1 MESFH
6 RAGAIPAVMKEL
18 IKNKKLHTNIKT
30 VTGKTIKQNLRK
42 KIDVDNNV
50 IKSFKNSLA
59 EKAGFLVMK
68 SNFFSSAIMKTSV
81 ISKEFKE
88 RYLSNPKHP
97 NVFNGKAVVFEG
109 PEDYHKRLN
118 SKKLKIDENSI
129 LIVRGC
135 GPVGYPGS
143 AEVVNMQ
150 PPDRLLKKGISHL
163 PTLGD
168 GRQSG
173 TSESP
178 SILHVSPESAIGG
191 DLGIVKSL
199 AHEGARNGITANAIC
214 PGYISTD
221 MVMAMPEKAIEATI
235 SQIPTGRLGEPEEI
249 ARCVL
254 FLASEGSGFINGSTI
269 SANGAQ
275 FFV

>member
-30 VTGKTIKQNLRK
+30 VTGKTVKENLRK

-88 RYLSNPKHP
+88 RYLSNPKHL

-118 SKKLKIDENSI
+118 SKLS
-129 LIVRGC
+129 LIH
-135 GPVGYPGS
+135 
-143 AEVVNMQ
+143 
-150 PPDRLLKKGISHL
+150 I
-163 PTLGD
+163 
-168 GRQSG
+168 
-173 TSESP
+173 
-178 SILHVSPESAIGG
+178 
-191 DLGIVKSL
+191 
-199 AHEGARNGITANAIC
+199 
-214 PGYISTD
+214 
-221 MVMAMPEKAIEATI
+221 
-235 SQIPTGRLGEPEEI
+235 
-249 ARCVL
+249 
-254 FLASEGSGFINGSTI
+254 
-269 SANGAQ
+269 
-275 FFV
+275 